1 MRYKRVINAA
11 MLTALCAAVGFA
23 FIYIPN
29 IELITAAIFISGF
42 LMGPAYGAAI
52 GALAEFIFSLFNPYG
67 ASAPPLLL
75 AQVISMSLVGFT
87 GGIIR
92 TRYWFECPRIRRHVI
107 TGLCGLLLTC
117 VFDGL
122 TTLSF
127 AVFVAGGDTQKLA
140 SIFTSGIVFYLFH
153 ILINT
158 LIFTT
163 LVPVLLNRL
172 HRYQHKGIQ

>member
-1 MRYKRVINAA
+1 

-42 LMGPAYGAAI
+42 LMGPAYGAAV

-67 ASAPPLLL
+67 VSAPPLFL

-92 TRYWFECPRIRRHVI
+92 TRYWFKYSKIRRHAI
-107 TGLCGLLLTC
+107 TGLCGLLLTLI
-117 VFDGL
+117 FDGL

-127 AVFVAGGDTQKLA
+127 AVFVTGGDTQKLL
-140 SIFTSGIVFYLFH
+140 SVFTSGIVFYFLH
-153 ILINT
+153 MLINM

-172 HRYQHKGIQ
+172 HRLQPRRIR